1 MEKLLS
7 LSSTEVVRNS
17 KRPFPLMDLHREL
30 PDPVLRLQAA
40 GDLQGRRMKDTQAAC
55 DGHHELGKP

>member
-1 MEKLLS
+1 MTKGVEFSRAAVEGLLS

-17 KRPFPLMDLHREL
+17 KSPFPSMDLHREL

-40 GDLQGRRMKDTQAAC
+40 GD
-55 DGHHELGKP
+55 